1 MLIIKGKNIFFTD
14 ETKII
19 DDSKITSNDK
29 NEKLILNG
37 LNLLI
42 EPGKKITLVGESGC
56 GKSTT
61 ISLIERFYDSEILI
75 DGIDIK
81 KI

>member
-61 ISLIERFYDSEILI
+61 ISLIERFYDS
-75 DGIDIK
+75 
-81 KI
+81 